1 LALDIWSV
9 SGEGIHIVMVVE
21 GGTFIPLL
29 SLALVLA
36 LVALNGIVRIVL
48 GGNCL
53 VDNFL
58 WCNFLLEYIGT
69 VVSWKGS
76 CSYGLFRI

>member
-1 LALDIWSV
+1 MALDIWSV
-9 SGEGIHIVMVVE
+9 LGGDVHIVTVGE
-21 GGTFIPLL
+21 GGTFVPLP
-29 SLALVLA
+29 SLVLVLA
-36 LVALNGIVRIVL
+36 LVALNSIVRIVL
-48 GGNCL
+48 GGDCL

-76 CSYGLFRI
+76 HSYGWFRI

>member
-1 LALDIWSV
+1 MALDTWSV
-9 SGEGIHIVMVVE
+9 LGGDVRIMMVVE
-21 GGTFIPLL
+21 GGTLVPLP

-53 VDNFL
+53 VDSFL

-76 CSYGLFRI
+76 HSYGWFRI

>member
-1 LALDIWSV
+1 MTVI
-9 SGEGIHIVMVVE
+9 E
-21 GGTFIPLL
+21 GGTFVPLP
-29 SLALVLA
+29 SVALVLA
-36 LVALNGIVRIVL
+36 LVALNGIVRIIL
-48 GGNCL
+48 GGDHL

-76 CSYGLFRI
+76 CSYGWLRI